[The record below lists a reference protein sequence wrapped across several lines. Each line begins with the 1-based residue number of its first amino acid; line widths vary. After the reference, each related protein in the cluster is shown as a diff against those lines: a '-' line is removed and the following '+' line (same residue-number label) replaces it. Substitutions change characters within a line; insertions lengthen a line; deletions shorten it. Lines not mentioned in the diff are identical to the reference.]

1 MLDSSLAAFMLN
13 SELDESTK
21 TSSSYRSVLFC
32 FHQAY
37 EKCFQNLHYM
47 ERYEDHTIAHAIQ
60 AKYEKTK
67 VNIRTHQSTLVFTI
81 DYRAVVTLVNLAAC
95 CI

>member
-1 MLDSSLAAFMLN
+1 M
-13 SELDESTK
+13 
-21 TSSSYRSVLFC
+21 LFC
-32 FHQAY
+32 FQAY

-67 VNIRTHQSTLVFTI
+67 VNPHTHMLGNKIYPLYHLFYDRTSLTRSLPVCILRSTSGLG
-81 DYRAVVTLVNLAAC
+81 R
-95 CI
+95 

>member
-1 MLDSSLAAFMLN
+1 MLHLELAESTEASRSYRKCLFSSL
-13 SELDESTK
+13 
-21 TSSSYRSVLFC
+21 
-32 FHQAY
+32 HQAY

-67 VNIRTHQSTLVFTI
+67 VNMRKYQISL
-81 DYRAVVTLVNLAAC
+81 ALVNPAVLTLGA
-95 CI
+95 

>member
-1 MLDSSLAAFMLN
+1 MLHL
-13 SELDESTK
+13 ELDESTG
-21 TSSSYRSVLFC
+21 TLSFLFC

-67 VNIRTHQSTLVFTI
+67 VNTHGNTFYLLIV
-81 DYRAVVTLVNLAAC
+81 LW
-95 CI
+95 